1 MHTRLQITYETGIR
15 QLEHNCS
22 GNLPCDDEKLPS
34 RSVARP
40 PLLLPSAIER
50 WHAALVHSV
59 KSSGQ
64 IFRVLL
70 YPRLN
75 FARQNLR
82 PQASPKHST
91 APPDTADYLPA
102 TDHAMLCVR
111 TLTSVSAVRPS
122 WRRAS
127 SSRPRG
133 ASVISARAWN
143 SWDQPQLEPPER
155 FQSLFAVSHLPPS
168 DNPLTVYDAR

>member
-1 MHTRLQITYETGIR
+1 
-15 QLEHNCS
+15 
-22 GNLPCDDEKLPS
+22 
-34 RSVARP
+34 
-40 PLLLPSAIER
+40 
-50 WHAALVHSV
+50 
-59 KSSGQ
+59 
-64 IFRVLL
+64 
-70 YPRLN
+70 
-75 FARQNLR
+75 
-82 PQASPKHST
+82 
-91 APPDTADYLPA
+91 
-102 TDHAMLCVR
+102 MLCVR

-168 DNPLTVYDAR
+168 DNPLTVYDARDAIEACTGLWGEERQECLSVFGVDAGRVDTFYSTVFSLEMALSQDTDPEEEASHGGLERC